1 MSGKGSDHHY
11 ILEQSFESLSDLIDK
26 IVKSDTENR
35 VLLENASCVPSTILR
50 VLYTF
55 SYSILINTHGL
66 STIIILMLVLDLKLD
81 LER

>member
-35 VLLENASCVPSTILR
+35 LLLGNASCVPSTILR
-50 VLYTF
+50 VLHTF
-55 SYSILINTHGL
+55 SYSILVNTHGL